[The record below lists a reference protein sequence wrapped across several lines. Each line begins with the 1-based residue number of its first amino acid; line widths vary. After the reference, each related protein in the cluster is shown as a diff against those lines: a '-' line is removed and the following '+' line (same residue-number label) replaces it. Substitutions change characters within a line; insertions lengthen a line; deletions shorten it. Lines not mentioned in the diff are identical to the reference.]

1 MYNMSMV
8 VNKSASPLDQI
19 RKIMN
24 DQNGILLTS
33 DLAKFNISRTYLSLL
48 VKEGE
53 IERISRGVYSVATSI
68 EDEMFAFQ
76 ARYKTPIYSHETA
89 LFLHDLTDR
98 TPLTYSIT
106 VPVGYHSISL
116 RKSGHKIFY
125 VNRNLFDLGVISLK
139 SPYGNDIKTTD
150 LERTICDLLRSRNQ
164 MDIQMVNDSLK
175 KYVRSK
181 KMNLPRLYTYAKQ
194 FGIQKIIRQNIEILL

>member
-1 MYNMSMV
+1 MV